1 MQGSGAVLLRAAP
14 DEVELVVVA
23 VVFFRQSSH
32 VQIVTLL
39 TSQEQQKQSICFT
52 DRLVFGA
59 KGKIMYAKSDD

>member
-1 MQGSGAVLLRAAP
+1 MQGSRAVLLRAAP
-14 DEVELVVVA
+14 DEVELVVA

-59 KGKIMYAKSDD
+59 KGIIMHVKSDD